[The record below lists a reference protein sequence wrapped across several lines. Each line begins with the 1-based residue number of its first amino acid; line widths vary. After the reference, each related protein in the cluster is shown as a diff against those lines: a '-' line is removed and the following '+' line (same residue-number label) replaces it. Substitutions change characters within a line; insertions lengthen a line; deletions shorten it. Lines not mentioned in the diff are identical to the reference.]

1 MAEIFLGVEGVCN
14 MYMCNVHL
22 AIGVLR
28 SFGAL
33 QAVVSWSVHV
43 LHVSKPRLCKAT
55 KNHLNRSKM
64 VKHPF
69 CPDLKR
75 ELAISL
81 AWD

>member
-1 MAEIFLGVEGVCN
+1 MAEISLGVEGACN
-14 MYMCNVHL
+14 MYIYVHL

-43 LHVSKPRLCKAT
+43 LHVSKQSPCKAT

>member
-1 MAEIFLGVEGVCN
+1 MHIF
-14 MYMCNVHL
+14 VHL

-43 LHVSKPRLCKAT
+43 LHVSKRRPCKAT

>member
-1 MAEIFLGVEGVCN
+1 MAEISLGVEGACN
-14 MYMCNVHL
+14 MFVHL

-33 QAVVSWSVHV
+33 QAVVSWSAHV
-43 LHVSKPRLCKAT
+43 LHVCKQRPCKAT

-75 ELAISL
+75 ELAISF

>member
-43 LHVSKPRLCKAT
+43 LHVSKQT
-55 KNHLNRSKM
+55 NRDPAK
-64 VKHPF
+64 P
-69 CPDLKR
+69 LKTT
-75 ELAISL
+75 
-81 AWD
+81 